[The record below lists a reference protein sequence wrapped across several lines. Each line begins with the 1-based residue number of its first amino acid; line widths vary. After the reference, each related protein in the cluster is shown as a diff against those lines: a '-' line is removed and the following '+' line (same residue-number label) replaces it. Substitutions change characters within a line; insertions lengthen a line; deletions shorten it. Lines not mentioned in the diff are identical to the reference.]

1 MTGTVVAGTVRAL
14 ACDVTVHVSQAGASE
29 TVDTAVAGALRVFTA
44 VQRACTRFDPQS
56 PLMRANALAD
66 QWHAV
71 PQILFDTVQEAHRA
85 YLRTHGRFDP
95 RVLSDLQRLGY
106 DRSLPFEGGS
116 VVTSQR
122 GDAADRRPLG
132 YWHPRFRAGRHPEL
146 NLGGRAID
154 LGGIGK
160 GLALRWARD
169 RLEASVDSF
178 LIDAGGDLVAQGAGP
193 EADGWR
199 IGIEDPQGGPEPVT
213 VLALRGRAVA
223 TSSTRLRH
231 WIADGAHAH
240 HLIDPASGRPGGSG
254 LASVTVVDADPVHA
268 EVITK
273 SLFLGGRDGIA
284 SSAQQQAVAAL
295 WVSTDGI
302 VDMSAGMEAH
312 VIWKQS

>member
-1 MTGTVVAGTVRAL
+1 MRAL

-85 YLRTHGRFDP
+85 YLRTHGHFDP

-122 GDAADRRPLG
+122 GDAADRRALSC
-132 YWHPRFRAGRHPEL
+132 WRPRFRGGRHPEL
-146 NLGGRAID
+146 HLGGMAID

-169 RLEASVDSF
+169 RLAASVDSF
-178 LIDAGGDLVAQGAGP
+178 LIDAGGDLVAHGMGP
-193 EADGWR
+193 EVDGWK
-199 IGIEDPQGGPEPVT
+199 IGIEDPQGGPEPVA
-213 VLALRGRAVA
+213 VLALHDRAVA
-223 TSSTRLRH
+223 TSSIRLRQ
-231 WIADGAHAH
+231 WIADGAQAH
-240 HLIDPASGRPGGSG
+240 HLIDPASGRPGGRG
-254 LASVTVVDADPVHA
+254 LASVTVVEADPAHA
-268 EVITK
+268 EATTK
-273 SLFLGGRDGIA
+273 SLFLGGRADIA
-284 SSAQQQAVAAL
+284 SSAQQQSAAAL
-295 WVSTDGI
+295 WVGVDGI
-302 VDMSAGMEAH
+302 VDMSARMEAH
-312 VIWKQS
+312 VIWRQS